1 MRGIERATKATLEQ
15 VVPPTA
21 ADVAAHRAT
30 KQLDKAAAR
39 LATGNLDSF
48 RGAVARFTAEHDL
61 SHAELAAVLLA
72 VAAGDDGVPA
82 KTEAEPTFDRSA
94 TRRADHVDQAGFQRE
109 PRRRRT
115 DGPAGPRY
123 RVAVG
128 RDHGVRPAGIVGAI
142 TGEGGIAGSDLGRID
157 IFGELL
163 DGGDLRPP
171 VQRSDGPDLGGHRQ
185 WAEVAS
191 AARHRSGSRSPRHVP
206 SATQRRRVRRR
217 PATGRSARAG
227 RSSRPRE
234 PNELVAH
241 PLGAVGR
248 LSSLAGRSS
257 RTASGPPTVAAPTDK
272 RGPMDVTTLVK
283 DHYSGEDLAA
293 RVLAAVGDDG
303 SDIGRR

>member
-39 LATGNLDSF
+39 LAAGNLDSF

-82 KTEAEPTFDRSA
+82 KDRGRTHLRPHA
-94 TRRADHVDQAGFQRE
+94 PPARADHVDQAGFQRE

-157 IFGELL
+157 IFGSYSTVEISAHLSSAAMGRISAATVSGQKL
-163 DGGDLRPP
+163 RLQLDTGPAPAPRGTSRPRRNTGEYDGG
-171 VQRSDGPDLGGHRQ
+171 
-185 WAEVAS
+185 
-191 AARHRSGSRSPRHVP
+191 
-206 SATQRRRVRRR
+206 RR
-217 PATGRSARAG
+217 PAGRHDRDG
-227 RSSRPRE
+227 HRDR
-234 PNELVAH
+234 
-241 PLGAVGR
+241 G
-248 LSSLAGRSS
+248 S
-257 RTASGPPTVAAPTDK
+257 RTGW
-272 RGPMDVTTLVK
+272 
-283 DHYSGEDLAA
+283 
-293 RVLAAVGDDG
+293 
-303 SDIGRR
+303 